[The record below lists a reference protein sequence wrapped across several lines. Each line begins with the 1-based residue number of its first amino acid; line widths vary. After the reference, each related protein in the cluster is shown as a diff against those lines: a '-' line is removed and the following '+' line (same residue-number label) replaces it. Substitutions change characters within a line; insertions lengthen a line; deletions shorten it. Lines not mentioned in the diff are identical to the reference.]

1 MLPLRPLAL
10 GTAGGVPF
18 QCVQGI
24 NPNQTVGTDPG
35 LYFSPVAFS
44 FFKNPSMYSM
54 VFCYTTSVE
63 HNVVAKLALNADD
76 INDQVINSVSDQG
89 VVGSLGWGLN
99 G

>member
-1 MLPLRPLAL
+1 
-10 GTAGGVPF
+10 
-18 QCVQGI
+18 
-24 NPNQTVGTDPG
+24 
-35 LYFSPVAFS
+35 
-44 FFKNPSMYSM
+44 M